1 MGAPNCNLHLNI
13 AELHLQYFRVL
24 PVKYNYMLWSLK
36 HFICSH
42 NSVAWTA
49 FHVLSCSSAFQIVP
63 ISGEDFWE
71 SWEKSHFTEGPEE
84 SNLLKSLLQ
93 HKFVSTTSTR
103 IWTHILPRKVKT
115 LYCYY
120 SQVSSGDHPTPSQ
133 PSRTTKAQC
142 SPVSSQDHPSS
153 WKTSA
158 TTKAQ
163 MFTIFFL
170 GPDFI
175 IANIRN
181 NNVTHNEPVSSQEQ
195 PSSLQTTGTTK
206 ARFILLWVML
216 ILHIPIK
223 NNDLHDKEPPNQEK
237 GWNIWSLQD
246 WYTLLPYEQWKFIWC
261 PIVVNCRYSLTHPWH
276 FHP

>member
-103 IWTHILPRKVKT
+103 IRTHILPRKVKT

-153 WKTSA
+153 
-158 TTKAQ
+158 
-163 MFTIFFL
+163 
-170 GPDFI
+170 
-175 IANIRN
+175 
-181 NNVTHNEPVSSQEQ
+181 
-195 PSSLQTTGTTK
+195 
-206 ARFILLWVML
+206 
-216 ILHIPIK
+216 
-223 NNDLHDKEPPNQEK
+223 
-237 GWNIWSLQD
+237 
-246 WYTLLPYEQWKFIWC
+246 
-261 PIVVNCRYSLTHPWH
+261 
-276 FHP
+276 

>member
-13 AELHLQYFRVL
+13 SELHLQYFRVL
-24 PVKYNYMLWSLK
+24 PVKYNY
-36 HFICSH
+36 ICSD

-49 FHVLSCSSAFQIVP
+49 FHVQQQGSAINSWKIWQVQVNLVFRPNSPSWELAYSWASVTNKCLQFVLYEKNIVMCALMLHAFQIVP

-103 IWTHILPRKVKT
+103 IRTHILPRKVKT

-142 SPVSSQDHPSS
+142 STSFFPRSS
-153 WKTSA
+153 
-158 TTKAQ
+158 
-163 MFTIFFL
+163 
-170 GPDFI
+170 I
-175 IANIRN
+175 IMKNISN
-181 NNVTHNEPVSSQEQ
+181 N
-195 PSSLQTTGTTK
+195 
-206 ARFILLWVML
+206 
-216 ILHIPIK
+216 
-223 NNDLHDKEPPNQEK
+223 
-237 GWNIWSLQD
+237 
-246 WYTLLPYEQWKFIWC
+246 
-261 PIVVNCRYSLTHPWH
+261 
-276 FHP
+276 